1 MERELYFLIRNIRV
15 PVTFSS
21 NQFHDDTAIDSA
33 RRLYKK
39 QLAGKF
45 GEANF
50 QIYKKSVDA
59 RKKNNIVLIY
69 TVAAKPCTLV
79 STVSLKNIAYKETKT
94 MRCILRNSPIYPN
107 FPAEPT
113 LLIVLS

>member
-45 GEANF
+45 GEAQF
-50 QIYKKSVDA
+50 HIYKKSVDA
-59 RKKNNIVLIY
+59 RKKIISSLYILLQQNRVHLFLLY
-69 TVAAKPCTLV
+69 PLRTLR
-79 STVSLKNIAYKETKT
+79 IKETKT